1 MSARESDLLRIQGIY
16 DVVTQTL
23 FQLEELGFVSSRFG
37 VISNPAKEW
46 APPEVG
52 SCRGGGGLLD
62 SRLSNPLSVTAKN
75 HEDMRL
81 VEYRFLGQLVCM
93 GRTVKR
99 ASAAKLYVLRNDFG

>member
-62 SRLSNPLSVTAKN
+62 SRLSRGHLPLSCT
-75 HEDMRL
+75 
-81 VEYRFLGQLVCM
+81 FSG
-93 GRTVKR
+93 TI
-99 ASAAKLYVLRNDFG
+99 SANLILRV